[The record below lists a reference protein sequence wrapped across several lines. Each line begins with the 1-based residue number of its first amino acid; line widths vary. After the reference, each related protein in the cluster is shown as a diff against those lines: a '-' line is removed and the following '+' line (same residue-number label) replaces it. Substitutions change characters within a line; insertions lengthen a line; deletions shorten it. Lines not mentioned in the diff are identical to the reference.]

1 MATLEQIQAVQ
12 TLEAA
17 TTDSERAGA
26 ATLIALAYPYSE
38 IDPADG
44 VLKVVAGK
52 TTYDI
57 QAGNGNA
64 AVDATGAIIPGEI
77 AGGDPYE
84 LLYAGKPDSNI

>member
-1 MATLEQIQAVQ
+1 MASSAQIAAVKL
-12 TLEAA
+12 LEAA
-17 TTDSERAGA
+17 STDALRATA
-26 ATLIALAYPYSE
+26 VTAIALAYPYSE
-38 IDPADG
+38 IDPVDG

-64 AVDATGAIIPGEI
+64 AVDAAGSIIPGEI

-84 LLYAGKPDSNI
+84 EFYAGATDSNG